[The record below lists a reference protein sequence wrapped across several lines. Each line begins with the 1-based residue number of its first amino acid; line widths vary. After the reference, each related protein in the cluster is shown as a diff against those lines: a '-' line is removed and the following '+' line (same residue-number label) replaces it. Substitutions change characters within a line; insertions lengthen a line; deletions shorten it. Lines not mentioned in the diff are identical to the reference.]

1 MQILYIVI
9 IVGGLAGGAY
19 TWYQDTM
26 ERYESLAA
34 EKAALDLKSQ
44 EQARAFAALQESYE
58 KQRVA
63 NENLTKRN
71 KEITAETQAYPN
83 VFKKHDL
90 TKLATAKPGL
100 IETRANAATDKIFK
114 VIEDETEPQ
123 DYDPNNPD
131 NIN

>member
-19 TWYQDTM
+19 TWYQATM

-58 KQRVA
+58 KQRGA

-71 KEITAETQAYPN
+71 KEITAETQAYLN

-123 DYDPNNPD
+123 DYDPNNPA
-131 NIN
+131 NTN

>member
-58 KQRVA
+58 KQRGA

-71 KEITAETQAYPN
+71 KEITAETQAYLN